1 MQPQSGHAPHAL
13 RYSTRVRPYPDS
25 GIIVVVLCVLVF
37 GPLSPAAAQER
48 SPVLT
53 NEGHSLE
60 PWEHED
66 HGWERGFKILGD
78 DFLYLITSP
87 LRPTVEGVLTAGAIG
102 AAIGGFALLDRDIR
116 DAAGNHRHD
125 RLGEYADG
133 IAQLGNAPVLFGLN
147 VVGLLAGELTRQ
159 YSGDRTHLDAALAT
173 TEAQILAIVLS
184 EGIGYAT
191 MRSTPRES
199 RDPFTFKLGRSS
211 FPSSHAT
218 QTFAVATVLADRY
231 GWGVGTVAY
240 AAATAVGAAR
250 ILQERHWSSD
260 VVAGA
265 ALGWFIGRIVSRRRS
280 EDPPYLDFFP
290 FADPGT
296 RTYGFLMST
305 KF

>member
-1 MQPQSGHAPHAL
+1 VSP
-13 RYSTRVRPYPDS
+13 R
-25 GIIVVVLCVLVF
+25 VLVITVTICAVLF
-37 GPLSPAAAQER
+37 APCGPAVAQER
-48 SPVLT
+48 APALT
-53 NEGHSLE
+53 TEGRSLQ

-102 AAIGGFALLDRDIR
+102 VGVGGFMLLDRDIR

-125 RLGEYADG
+125 RLGQYADG
-133 IAQLGNAPVLFGLN
+133 VAQLGNAPVLFGLN
-147 VVGLLAGELTRQ
+147 VVGLLAGEFTRQ

-218 QTFAVATVLADRY
+218 QAFAVATVLADRY

-250 ILQERHWSSD
+250 ILQERH
-260 VVAGA
+260 
-265 ALGWFIGRIVSRRRS
+265 
-280 EDPPYLDFFP
+280 
-290 FADPGT
+290 
-296 RTYGFLMST
+296 
-305 KF
+305 

>member
-1 MQPQSGHAPHAL
+1 MHNARA
-13 RYSTRVRPYPDS
+13 
-25 GIIVVVLCVLVF
+25 IIVVVVLGALVV
-37 GPLSPAAAQER
+37 GVMPPATAQENTPALTAEGR
-48 SPVLT
+48 SLQ
-53 NEGHSLE
+53 
-60 PWEHED
+60 PWEHDD

-102 AAIGGFALLDRDIR
+102 VGVGGFMLLDRNIR

-125 RLGEYADG
+125 KLGDYADG
-133 IAQLGNAPVLFGLN
+133 ISQLGYAPVLFGLN
-147 VVGLLAGELTRQ
+147 VVGLAAGELARNFT
-159 YSGDRTHLDAALAT
+159 GDRTHLDNALAA
-173 TEAQILAIVLS
+173 TEAQVLALVLA

-211 FPSSHAT
+211 FPSSHAS

-231 GWGVGTVAY
+231 GWGVGTIAY
-240 AAATAVGAAR
+240 LGATAVSASR
-250 ILQERHWSSD
+250 IIQERHWSSD

-265 ALGWFIGRIVSRRRS
+265 ALGWLIGRAVSRRRT

-290 FADPGT
+290 FVDPGT